1 MRAIFALLCL
11 VLLARPAGA
20 DARITDL
27 QVSLDGNR
35 VLASLRLVDAF
46 DRRLAERLDSGLPTS
61 ILYQFEL
68 HSDRKRWY
76 DNRLDAA
83 TLEVV
88 AMYDAVSRTYTVHS
102 RLDGELIESRAVRD
116 RKALEAA
123 MTQIERAPIFT
134 LGRPRGRRRLL
145 IKARAE
151 LGSRLLLSFIPVTIT
166 TDWADSSKF
175 RVPAR
180 QP

>member
-11 VLLARPAGA
+11 VLLAPPAGA

-27 QVSLDGNR
+27 QVSLDGTR
-35 VLASLRLVDAF
+35 VLASLKLQDAF
-46 DRRLAERLDSGLPTS
+46 DRRLTERLDSGLPTS

-76 DNRLDAA
+76 DNRLEAA

-102 RLDGELIESRAVRD
+102 RLDGELIESRTVRD
-116 RKALEAA
+116 RKALETA
-123 MTQIERAPIFT
+123 MTQIERVPVFT
-134 LGRPRGRRRLL
+134 LERPPGRRRLL

-151 LGSRLLLSFIPVTIT
+151 LGSRLLLSFIPVTTT